1 LLALQ
6 QTVGNRAVQRLVRTG
21 FEEID
26 GDQHLASTVDAG
38 LGSPGQALD
47 RKTREFFESRFG
59 YDFSQVSVHT
69 GSRAAES
76 AEALQAKAYTV
87 GPQIV
92 FGSGEY
98 APESPEGKELLA
110 HELAHVVQ
118 QAEGSTA
125 APGGPG
131 EITVSDPSDTLETQ
145 AEQTATEVIGSGPA
159 ADAPVG
165 KPVSSSGSG
174 ATVMRDISSAE
185 ALRQHEL
192 GTDVC
197 WVPGK
202 EPASLRPD
210 PFAYLR
216 NPTAIQPPVYN
227 PNPPPS
233 MSEETRSKEEL
244 EKDRREYEQR
254 EEDWHRFFHLRDE
267 TDPFEEAT
275 RYRPDVEMEAD

>member
-21 FEEID
+21 FDESV

-47 RKTREFFESRFG
+47 RQTREFFESRFG

-69 GSRAAES
+69 GSRAAAS

-118 QAEGSTA
+118 QGSTA

-131 EITVSDPSDTLETQ
+131 DITVSDPSDTLEME

-159 ADAPVG
+159 SEAPAA
-165 KPVSSSGSG
+165 KPASSSGSG
-174 ATVMRDISSAE
+174 VTVMRDISSAE

-192 GTDVC
+192 GLDVD

-202 EPASLRPD
+202 EPAWLRPD
-210 PFAYLR
+210 PFASLR
-216 NPTAIQPPVYN
+216 NPGAINPALYN

-244 EKDRREYEQR
+244 EKAQREYEDK
-254 EEDWHRFFHLRDE
+254 ESLERFFHLRDE

-275 RYRPDVEMEAD
+275 RYRPEVEMEAD